1 MAEYIETNLQKVRQV
16 ICDMVDVF
24 KLWPA
29 LIIML
34 LITPGCTNPESPVT
48 EAESDEI
55 VLPEKLNLV
64 ADTTGRDIDRV
75 DQMNILAD
83 ANGSNTLI
91 LWVSTGCSGCH
102 DWTEMIADEMRS
114 GNISNDTRIVTVHR
128 YPSFESRSEV
138 IEVYASENISTES
151 LWPVLVPV
159 DGQSA
164 IDVELNQP
172 TDYDYV
178 TAFDNPATPSFTLL
192 DGDGKTIWKNRNYW
206 ANQTT
211 LYEALDLL

>member
-1 MAEYIETNLQKVRQV
+1 M
-16 ICDMVDVF
+16 
-24 KLWPA
+24 
-29 LIIML
+29 IILL
-34 LITPGCTNPESPVT
+34 LITPGCTNPESPVA
-48 EAESDEI
+48 EVESDEI

-75 DQMNILAD
+75 DRMNILED

-138 IEVYASENISTES
+138 IEVYASENSTTES

-164 IDVELNQP
+164 IDMELNQP
-172 TDYDYV
+172 TDYDFT
-178 TAFDNPATPSFTLL
+178 TAFANPATPSFTIL
-192 DGDGKTIWKNRNYW
+192 DGEGKTIWKNRSYW
-206 ANQTT
+206 SNQTT
-211 LYEALDLL
+211 LYDALDLLESSG